1 MSLDPVN
8 WKSVTVALGIIVS
21 PLIII
26 EGTKWAYK
34 VLFKGSNG
42 HAKNEGNHTL

>member
-8 WKSVTVALGIIVS
+8 WKSVTVAMGIIVS

-26 EGTKWAYK
+26 EGTKWLYNK
-34 VLFKGSNG
+34 LVKGSNG
-42 HAKNEGNHTL
+42 HAKNEGHHTR